1 MRGSGGVVVVI
12 VSGCT
17 VLVPLDD
24 LLPSI
29 LLDHVSKLDYKLALF
44 ILLARLERVLLK
56 ILQRYGSPHL
66 SRRGNGLDEVDV
78 EYFCKD
84 NFESY
89 ACPLLLKEYASRL
102 WSPSAKNR
110 ATHVF
115 PPKGGLA
122 ALAVNVSD
130 SMKAS

>member
-1 MRGSGGVVVVI
+1 MQSEQQLRRRVIVVVIIGDSLMRGSGGGVVI

-17 VLVPLDD
+17 LLVPLDD

-44 ILLARLERVLLK
+44 ILLARLERVL
-56 ILQRYGSPHL
+56 
-66 SRRGNGLDEVDV
+66 
-78 EYFCKD
+78 
-84 NFESY
+84 
-89 ACPLLLKEYASRL
+89 
-102 WSPSAKNR
+102 
-110 ATHVF
+110 VF